1 MGRVC
6 GAHMADDKFVEA
18 GQKKGNSIVVWR
30 LRAVVWTVHC

>member
-18 GQKKGNSIVVWR
+18 GPKKGNSTFTLTR
-30 LRAVVWTVHC
+30 G